1 MGIVLVGKKRD
12 ELMDRPR
19 QAVILAGGR
28 GTRLTP
34 LTDDK
39 PKPMI
44 EFHGKPFLEYLIEML
59 REQGFE
65 RVLLL
70 LGYLPDVVTDY
81 FGDGSKWGVQIEY
94 SISDVDNDT
103 GKRIK
108 LAEKMID
115 PVFLLMYC
123 DNYWPMPFERMWE
136 DFATSG
142 ATAMVTVYQNRD
154 KYTRDNLRVAGDD
167 FVEIYDKTRTAPD
180 LQGVDIGFF
189 ILHKE
194 VLDLVPDE
202 NVSFERTVYP
212 ELIRSGQLKAFLT
225 GHRYYSVG
233 SHERLKL
240 TEEFLKREPAIILDR
255 DGVLNKKA
263 PKAQYICS
271 WDDWQWIDGSREAV
285 GLLTDA
291 GYRIMIV
298 TNQAGIARGFMDE
311 AGLEDIHNRMKR
323 EIIEKNGQI
332 ARIYCCPH
340 GWDDECQCRKPKPGM
355 LFEAQR
361 DFHLDLSRIYFVG
374 DDERDQQAGEAA
386 GCKTLLV
393 SDKKPLLQMVKDV
406 VLR

>member
-1 MGIVLVGKKRD
+1 MVEAI
-12 ELMDRPR
+12 RPK

-28 GTRLTP
+28 GTRLAP

-59 REQGFE
+59 GEQGFE
-65 RVLLL
+65 RILLL
-70 LGYLPDVVTDY
+70 LGYLPEAIMDY
-81 FGDGSKWGVQIEY
+81 FGDGGKWGVRIEY
-94 SISDVDNDT
+94 SVSDVDNDT

-115 PVFLLMYC
+115 TVFLLMYC
-123 DNYWPMPFERMWE
+123 DNYWPMQFNEMW
-136 DFATSG
+136 DTFVGSDAP
-142 ATAMVTVYQNRD
+142 AMVTVYQNQD
-154 KYTRDNLRVAGDD
+154 KYTRDNLRVAGDG
-167 FVEIYDKTRTAPD
+167 FVEIYDKTRTVPD

-189 ILHKE
+189 ILRKE
-194 VLDLVPDE
+194 VLDLVPDD
-202 NVSFERTVYP
+202 NISFERTVYP
-212 ELIRSGQLKAFLT
+212 ELIRNGQLKAFLT

-271 WDDWQWIDGSREAV
+271 WDDWQWIDGSREAI
-285 GLLTDA
+285 GLLADA
-291 GYRIMIV
+291 GYRVMIV

-311 AGLEDIHNRMKR
+311 AGLKDIHNRMKM
-323 EIIEKNGQI
+323 EIIEKNGKI

-340 GWDDECQCRKPKPGM
+340 GWDDECLCRKPKPGM

-361 DFHLDLSRIYFVG
+361 DFHLDLSRVYFIG
-374 DDERDQQAGEAA
+374 DDERDLQAGQAA

-393 SDKKPLLQMVKDV
+393 SDEKPLLQVVKDV